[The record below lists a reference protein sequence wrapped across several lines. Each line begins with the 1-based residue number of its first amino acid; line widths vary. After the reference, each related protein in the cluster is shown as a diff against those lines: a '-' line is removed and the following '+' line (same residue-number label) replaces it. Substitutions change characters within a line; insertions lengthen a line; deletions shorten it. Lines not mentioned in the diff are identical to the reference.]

1 MLSGSQS
8 SRVVWGAFRFFATR
22 QNAEKDFFR
31 SFTTVPV
38 SIQHIFGLH
47 ALRIVAD
54 FVESIKEFMW
64 YGTMTAI
71 MRMAYPEIKMIDAQ
85 IILLLQGNQGV
96 SSATML

>member
-47 ALRIVAD
+47 ALCIVAD

-64 YGTMTAI
+64 AI
-71 MRMAYPEIKMIDAQ
+71 KESAVQPCCD
-85 IILLLQGNQGV
+85 V
-96 SSATML
+96 SSDLSTMM